1 MTTTTVDYEQLLLRL
16 GVAKLRILDDLEVQ
30 LRSLGQKSLSAGE
43 EIPEWIFT
51 ELDYVIQ
58 KQTDLRGREESQ

>member
-1 MTTTTVDYEQLLLRL
+1 MTTTAVDYEQLLLRL
-16 GVAKLRILDDLEVQ
+16 GVAKLRVLDDLEAQ

-51 ELDYVIQ
+51 ELDSVTQ
-58 KQTDLRGREESQ
+58 KQMDLRGRGE